1 MNQQLNSITSN
12 ALEHSLY
19 SLLREVRNIV
29 VEEATREAKIG
40 VIPFLASPDMAESE
54 AVAINLF
61 SMKIQVD
68 NATAIVK
75 EAVFLHRILGDIA
88 KSVGAEYT
96 ASFGEVVKSTEDT
109 EEVMVLFRRNAKR
122 LRLAVEDVLKDVNK
136 DSFNNLVDNLHQI
149 LYLVRRLCVSISS
162 DKICDFD
169 TVIKC
174 HSLLAILKGISEES
188 R

>member
-1 MNQQLNSITSN
+1 MKNQLNSITLN
-12 ALEHSLY
+12 ALEGSLTTI
-19 SLLREVRNIV
+19 LREVSNVV
-29 VEEATREAKIG
+29 VEDATREAKLG
-40 VIPFLASPDMAESE
+40 VIPFLVSPDMAE
-54 AVAINLF
+54 AQARAINLF

-68 NATAIVK
+68 NVTEVVK
-75 EAVFLHRILGDIA
+75 KVVFLHGILGDIA

-96 ASFGEVVKSTEDT
+96 TSFGEVVENTEDT
-109 EEVMVLFRRNAKR
+109 EEVMVLFRRHAKR
-122 LRLAVEDVLKDVNK
+122 IRLAVECVLEECNK
-136 DSFNNLVDNLHQI
+136 DSFNKLVDNLHQI
-149 LYLVRRLCVSISS
+149 LYLVRRLCITISS